1 VVSGLSRSYSAAN
14 VEPISAVNQ
23 NCSVAVEEVS
33 SMPSEG
39 EHVGG
44 ERGREANV
52 LVGAADTVHHRAAAA
67 PRATPGRLGR
77 GWPWAVAAT
86 LLGSAAAVWPL
97 PTLGAAAGI
106 AVLFVAV
113 TAPRT
118 LVGLTVIGV
127 LFVRP
132 VAHLV
137 SVEVVKSLDEALAA
151 VCVVTLPL
159 RRLIDRK
166 SLRVFP
172 GQWWFAVFAATGLLS
187 GVLVGVEPSTLL
199 LSAFVSC
206 KGLMFAWA
214 VAQVDWEERHLR
226 AAAGV
231 GAVVI
236 VLCLLAAAVNMLMPA
251 AWAGVMGNS
260 GNVEYRVGLPS
271 LLGPFTHPLDL
282 GQVMT
287 LAFVALLTWRSVVR
301 RSALTFCLLLGTG
314 LATLLTFRR
323 TAIASLAAAALWL
336 KVRLRS
342 VGVLVTVA
350 AAAPLALV
358 VLSQPLVAVVEFT
371 YDDYIVGGDTEAR
384 TILTVDSFEVA
395 AAHFP
400 GGAGFGRFGSAV
412 AADTYSPEYIARG
425 YQHIWGLGPG
435 PEKGSFLTDTEW
447 PAILGETG
455 FFGAAAFVLGLVTI
469 WRVGRRVWSGQG
481 SPVVRWTGLLVMGW
495 TVGALITSTANVV
508 FTGPPSFGMYFGLV
522 GVLAAFA
529 EPPDQ
534 AGKARK

>member
-1 VVSGLSRSYSAAN
+1 
-14 VEPISAVNQ
+14 
-23 NCSVAVEEVS
+23 
-33 SMPSEG
+33 MPSEG

-44 ERGREANV
+44 GRGSDATV
-52 LVGAADTVHHRAAAA
+52 SVTAADTVHHRAA
-67 PRATPGRLGR
+67 PRAAPGRLGR
-77 GWPWAVAAT
+77 GWPWVVAAT
-86 LLGSAAAVWPL
+86 LLGSAGVVWPL
-97 PTLGAAAGI
+97 PTLGAVAGI

-113 TAPRT
+113 AAPRT
-118 LVGLTVIGV
+118 MVGLTVIGV

-132 VAHLV
+132 VEHLV
-137 SVEVVKSLDEALAA
+137 PLEVVGRLDEALIAI
-151 VCVVTLPL
+151 CVVTLPL

-166 SLRVFP
+166 SLRAFP
-172 GQWWFAVFAATGLLS
+172 GQWWFAVFAAMGLLS

-199 LSAFVSC
+199 LGALVSC

-226 AAAGV
+226 TAAGV

-236 VLCLLAAAVNMLMPA
+236 ALCLLAAAGNMVMPA

-282 GQVMT
+282 GKVMT
-287 LAFVALLTWRSVVR
+287 LAFVALLTWRSAVR
-301 RSALTFCLLLGTG
+301 RSALTFCLLLGAG

-323 TAIASLAAAALWL
+323 TAITSVVAAALWL
-336 KVRLRS
+336 KVKIRS
-342 VGVLVTVA
+342 VGVLVAAA
-350 AAAPLALV
+350 AAAPVALV
-358 VLSQPLVAVVEFT
+358 VLSQPLVAVVKFT
-371 YDDYIVGGDTEAR
+371 YNDYIVRSDTAAR
-384 TILTVDSFEVA
+384 TVLTVDSFEVA
-395 AAHFP
+395 AANFP
-400 GGAGFGRFGSAV
+400 GGAGFGRFGSAL

-425 YQHIWGLGPG
+425 YQHIHGMGPG
-435 PEKGSFLTDTEW
+435 PEEGSFLTDTEW

-469 WRVGRRVWSGQG
+469 WCVGRRVWSGQR
-481 SPVVRWTGLLVMGW
+481 SPVIRWTGLLAMGW
-495 TVGALITSTANVV
+495 TLAALITSTASVV
-508 FTGPPSFGMYFGLV
+508 FTGPPLCGMYFGLI

-534 AGKARK
+534 AAKRGSERQCDDVSVIGARSPASR

>member
-1 VVSGLSRSYSAAN
+1 
-14 VEPISAVNQ
+14 
-23 NCSVAVEEVS
+23 
-33 SMPSEG
+33 MPSEG

-44 ERGREANV
+44 GRGRDASV
-52 LVGAADTVHHRAAAA
+52 LVTAADTVHHRAAAA
-67 PRATPGRLGR
+67 PRPAPGRLGR

-106 AVLFVAV
+106 AVLFVAMA
-113 TAPRT
+113 APRT
-118 LVGLTVIGV
+118 MVGLTVIGV

-132 VAHLV
+132 LVHLV
-137 SVEVVKSLDEALAA
+137 PVDVVGSLDEALVAI
-151 VCVVTLPL
+151 CVVTLPL

-166 SLRVFP
+166 PLRAFP
-172 GQWWFAVFAATGLLS
+172 GQWWFAVFVATGLLS
-187 GVLVGVEPSTLL
+187 GVMVGVEPSTLL
-199 LSAFVSC
+199 LGAVVSS

-236 VLCLLAAAVNMLMPA
+236 VLCLLAAVGNMVMPA
-251 AWAGVMGNS
+251 AWAGVMSNDGTN
-260 GNVEYRVGLPS
+260 EYRVGLPS

-287 LAFVALLTWRSVVR
+287 LAFVAVLTWRSAVR
-301 RSALTFCLLLGTG
+301 RSAFTFCLLLGAG

-323 TAIASLAAAALWL
+323 SAITSLVAAALWV
-336 KVRLRS
+336 KVKMRS
-342 VGVLVTVA
+342 VGVLVAAA
-350 AAAPLALV
+350 AAAPVALV
-358 VLSQPLVAVVEFT
+358 VLFQPLVAVVEFT
-371 YDDYIVGGDTEAR
+371 YDDYIVGGNTEAR
-384 TILTVDSFEVA
+384 TVLAVDSFEVA
-395 AAHFP
+395 AANFP
-400 GGAGFGRFGSAV
+400 GGAGFGRFGSAL
-412 AADTYSPEYIARG
+412 AADRYSPEYIARG
-425 YQHIWGLGPG
+425 YEHIWGLGPG
-435 PEKGSFLTDTEW
+435 PGEGSFLTDTEW

-455 FFGAAAFVLGLVTI
+455 FFGAAAFLLGLATI
-469 WRVGRRVWSGQG
+469 WRVGRRIWSGQG

-495 TVGALITSTANVV
+495 TVSALITSTGNVV

-529 EPPDQ
+529 RT
-534 AGKARK
+534 AGSSRESEEASGSATMSP